1 LLLVLILLQ
10 GVGVEVVESFVATD
24 ATHSD
29 HFPVVAD
36 LLLLGGGGGGG
47 GGGAAG
53 GAAAAGGVAVEG
65 AAGVGLQQPPVAVMK
80 SGL

>member
-1 LLLVLILLQ
+1 MLQ

-47 GGGAAG
+47 AAG
-53 GAAAAGGVAVEG
+53 GAAAAGGVVVEG
-65 AAGVGLQQPPVAVMK
+65 AAGAGLQQPPVAVMK